1 MEIYAGRQAK
11 ALKAVLYGPEG
22 IGKST
27 LAAAFPEPLFIDT
40 EGSTAF
46 LDARRFKRPET
57 WAELTAQ
64 VRHVRNTPGLC
75 RTLVIDTAD
84 WAEQLCSAS
93 LCASK
98 QLSGIEDLGYGKGY
112 VYLAEEFGRLLNL
125 LEEVV
130 RGGVNAVLTAHAMM
144 CKFEQPD
151 ELGAY
156 DRWELKLQKKTAA
169 LVKEWSDALLFAN
182 YKTYAV
188 AIDKEGKKHK
198 AQGGKRVLY
207 TAHHPCW
214 DAKNRQGLP
223 EELPLEYSALGPL
236 LFPETPAPAPPEPE
250 APRPAPAPKRPE
262 VIAPK
267 SDIPEKLWPLLEQAG
282 VTEDELREVI
292 AGKGYFPA
300 DAPWSAMESAGFV
313 DGWVIPFWDKIVETI
328 ESDPERLPF

>member
-144 CKFEQPD
+144 RKFEQPD

-236 LFPETPAPAPPEPE
+236 LFPETPAPAP
-250 APRPAPAPKRPE
+250 KRPE

>member
-1 MEIYAGRQAK
+1 M
-11 ALKAVLYGPEG
+11 
-22 IGKST
+22 
-27 LAAAFPEPLFIDT
+27 
-40 EGSTAF
+40 
-46 LDARRFKRPET
+46 
-57 WAELTAQ
+57 
-64 VRHVRNTPGLC
+64 
-75 RTLVIDTAD
+75 
-84 WAEQLCSAS
+84 
-93 LCASK
+93 
-98 QLSGIEDLGYGKGY
+98 
-112 VYLAEEFGRLLNL
+112 
-125 LEEVV
+125 V

-144 CKFEQPD
+144 RKFEQPD
-151 ELGAY
+151 ELGSY